1 MRMIS
6 RYTRKPVPP
15 DALEIHGLA
24 KNALEHHPL
33 PEPRDDIYP
42 ATAATESYEEFLRE
56 SEILK
61 ESNYPDITAADN
73 GSSWSASQ
81 SYTGTS
87 TEDSS
92 VFSWGYDEFDKAATR
107 QVQQMFRHI
116 DELLYEQKE
125 SVHVE
130 GLQVECQ
137 QWTSSFPHL
146 RILGKQVVIPT
157 DEGFGWYSSSP
168 SSSLGSLDVSPV
180 QERDSSEFSILG
192 KKIPLWVTPIHKD
205 ADISKPPTVCS
216 VESEEGEDGV
226 IVSEGIMEEY
236 LAFDCRDVE
245 EELHE
250 RKMGLSS
257 DRQKLGFPPISPCY
271 CMKDAVLTYVFD
283 DVWSEVLGS
292 VEELICRHW
301 EGSVS
306 GNDDEK
312 NVITAETMRM
322 DPGSPFLQFE
332 PLPLVLPRVPQAK
345 MPSITSNL
353 CPQPRCSRKTKKRR
367 KSPQINV
374 SQGSSGGPQ
383 QNLNGL
389 MVIHGMHLQ
398 QRNLPL
404 IDKILDLDDKP
415 LLRPGSSSIL
425 STRTRPNRTLEL
437 STSSLSYSA
446 HSARRRNPP
455 PRTLHPINTN
465 HSRSGTPRSMDE
477 VIRGTRLPTAH
488 DQLFSPSL
496 MPLSRNNL
504 LPPISTAD
512 VVEHLNTVGSQRQTD
527 PRGNSSRAQ
536 SAMEDE
542 INHQQPQERLFLP
555 DHFSRPNTTHAFWPD
570 PQYRRSCTV
579 IDYAN
584 QTRTSRGS
592 AGTGTCNI
600 LTEIIIMAVMWGIC
614 CFHITSLKLYL
625 QHEQKTPI
633 NKFILYLIYSS
644 DLLLYKVSQIWGL
657 CGFSSCHM

>member
-180 QERDSSEFSILG
+180 QERDSSE
-192 KKIPLWVTPIHKD
+192 
-205 ADISKPPTVCS
+205 
-216 VESEEGEDGV
+216 
-226 IVSEGIMEEY
+226 
-236 LAFDCRDVE
+236 E

-306 GNDDEK
+306 DDEK

-353 CPQPRCSRKTKKRR
+353 
-367 KSPQINV
+367 INV

-592 AGTGTCNI
+592 AGTVG
-600 LTEIIIMAVMWGIC
+600 
-614 CFHITSLKLYL
+614 L
-625 QHEQKTPI
+625 QLQGSVKAHSRGGSVTRSRQA
-633 NKFILYLIYSS
+633 L
-644 DLLLYKVSQIWGL
+644 
-657 CGFSSCHM
+657 

>member
-1 MRMIS
+1 MIS

-24 KNALEHHPL
+24 KHALEHHPL
-33 PEPRDDIYP
+33 PEPLDDIYT
-42 ATAATESYEEFLRE
+42 ATPATESYEEVLRE
-56 SEILK
+56 SETLK
-61 ESNYPDITAADN
+61 ESNYPDITPADN
-73 GSSWSASQ
+73 GSSWSANQ

-130 GLQVECQ
+130 GLQEECQ

-192 KKIPLWVTPIHKD
+192 KKIPLCVTPVHKD
-205 ADISKPPTVCS
+205 VDFSKPPTVGS

-306 GNDDEK
+306 DDEK
-312 NVITAETMRM
+312 NVITVETMRI

-353 CPQPRCSRKTKKRR
+353 
-367 KSPQINV
+367 INV

-389 MVIHGMHLQ
+389 MVIHGIHLQ

-404 IDKILDLDDKP
+404 IEKILDLDDKP

-488 DQLFSPSL
+488 DQLLSPSL

-512 VVEHLNTVGSQRQTD
+512 VVEHLNTVRSQRQTEA
-527 PRGNSSRAQ
+527 RGNSSRAQ

-570 PQYRRSCTV
+570 PQYHRSCTV

-584 QTRTSRGS
+584 QPRTSRGS
-592 AGTGTCNI
+592 AGTDTIPVHDKKGPTD
-600 LTEIIIMAVMWGIC
+600 VK
-614 CFHITSLKLYL
+614 SLHY
-625 QHEQKTPI
+625 
-633 NKFILYLIYSS
+633 
-644 DLLLYKVSQIWGL
+644 
-657 CGFSSCHM
+657 

>member
-15 DALEIHGLA
+15 DALEIHGLV
-24 KNALEHHPL
+24 KHALEHHPL
-33 PEPRDDIYP
+33 PEPLDDIYT
-42 ATAATESYEEFLRE
+42 ATPATESYEEFLRE
-56 SEILK
+56 SETLK

-130 GLQVECQ
+130 GLQEECQ

-146 RILGKQVVIPT
+146 R
-157 DEGFGWYSSSP
+157 
-168 SSSLGSLDVSPV
+168 
-180 QERDSSEFSILG
+180 FSILG
-192 KKIPLWVTPIHKD
+192 KKIPLCVTPVHKD
-205 ADISKPPTVCS
+205 VDFSKPPTVCS

-236 LAFDCRDVE
+236 LAFDCRDVRKLRVSVGNTTYFVQLAQWKQKE

-306 GNDDEK
+306 DDEK
-312 NVITAETMRM
+312 KVITVETMRM

-353 CPQPRCSRKTKKRR
+353 CPQPRGSRKTKKRR

-389 MVIHGMHLQ
+389 MMIHGIHLQ

-404 IDKILDLDDKP
+404 IDKILDLDDKS

-488 DQLFSPSL
+488 DQLLSPSL

-512 VVEHLNTVGSQRQTD
+512 VVEHLNTVRSQRQTEA
-527 PRGNSSRAQ
+527 RGNSSRAQ

-584 QTRTSRGS
+584 QPRTSRGS
-592 AGTGTCNI
+592 AGTVG
-600 LTEIIIMAVMWGIC
+600 
-614 CFHITSLKLYL
+614 L
-625 QHEQKTPI
+625 QLHGSVRAHSRGGSVTRSRQ
-633 NKFILYLIYSS
+633 
-644 DLLLYKVSQIWGL
+644 GL
-657 CGFSSCHM
+657 

>member
-6 RYTRKPVPP
+6 RYTRKPVPR
-15 DALEIHGLA
+15 DALEM
-24 KNALEHHPL
+24 
-33 PEPRDDIYP
+33 
-42 ATAATESYEEFLRE
+42 E
-56 SEILK
+56 SETLK
-61 ESNYPDITAADN
+61 ESNYPDITPADN

-107 QVQQMFRHI
+107 QVQEMFRHI

-130 GLQVECQ
+130 GLQEECQ

-192 KKIPLWVTPIHKD
+192 KKIPLCVTPVHKD
-205 ADISKPPTVCS
+205 VDFSKPPTVCS

-226 IVSEGIMEEY
+226 IVSEGTTEEY

-283 DVWSEVLGS
+283 DVWREVLDS

-306 GNDDEK
+306 DDEK
-312 NVITAETMRM
+312 NVITVETRRM

-345 MPSITSNL
+345 MPSVTSNL

-374 SQGSSGGPQ
+374 SQGSSGSPQ

-389 MVIHGMHLQ
+389 MVIHGIHLQ

-404 IDKILDLDDKP
+404 IEKILDLDDKP

-425 STRTRPNRTLEL
+425 STRTRLNRTLEL

-488 DQLFSPSL
+488 DQLLSPSL

-512 VVEHLNTVGSQRQTD
+512 VMEHLNTVRSQRQTKA
-527 PRGNSSRAQ
+527 RGNSSRAQ

-570 PQYRRSCTV
+570 PQYHRSCTV

-584 QTRTSRGS
+584 QPWTSRGS
-592 AGTGTCNI
+592 AGTASVPIDWKIAN
-600 LTEIIIMAVMWGIC
+600 V
-614 CFHITSLKLYL
+614 
-625 QHEQKTPI
+625 TPI
-633 NKFILYLIYSS
+633 FKKGSRGDPGNY
-644 DLLLYKVSQIWGL
+644 
-657 CGFSSCHM
+657 